1 MTEYNERAVNDA
13 IKKDPRIGAKESK
26 LIHGLLK
33 GRVVPVKDRD
43 LLIDPK
49 KPGYVIEKS

>member
-1 MTEYNERAVNDA
+1 MTKYNKQAVNDA
-13 IKKDPRIGAKESK
+13 IKKDPRISAKESK

-49 KPGYVIEKS
+49 KPGYIIEKS